1 MRQTV
6 SCPFEIKELST
17 DKPGEFTGYANVYNV
32 RDLQGDVVKPGAF
45 AKSLSLRN
53 GKVKLLIDHDPSKRA
68 GVVYLEETDRGLFVR
83 RGVLNLDKQI
93 GRELYAEMK
102 QGLEHGLPVEMSI
115 GYDVKNSGSEA
126 GARTLVEVD
135 VWEVS
140 AVCWAA
146 NPLATVVAVKSLD
159 EADAADLVAA
169 LQVKVGRML
178 SAVNETTLKDAMAA
192 MSAAV
197 DALAALIAANN
208 ADKSHALLKSA
219 VRLVATHKGVDAT
232 AATKMEDGAE
242 TFVDALAEI
251 LADRKVDQAASE
263 FYDYVWALQR
273 AVVETLR
280 DPASDQAAIIRQ
292 SLSQFVGA
300 IESALPFWV
309 MNTVS
314 GKAFVVVPP
323 PPASSQPIP
332 DDVFGTLRSSIAMLA
347 TLTAK
352 E

>member
-1 MRQTV
+1 MRRTV
-6 SCPFEIKELST
+6 SCPFEVKDLSV

-45 AKSLSLRN
+45 AKSLSLRS
-53 GKVKLLIDHDPSKRA
+53 GKVKLLVDHDPSKRA

-115 GYDVKNSGSEA
+115 GYDVKTAGSEA

-146 NPLATVVAVKSLD
+146 NPLSTVATVKSLD
-159 EADAADLVAA
+159 EAEAADLVAA
-169 LQVKVGRML
+169 LQTKVGRML
-178 SAVNETTLKDAMAA
+178 SAANEATLKDTLTALGASVAA
-192 MSAAV
+192 IQ
-197 DALAALIAANN
+197 ALIEANN
-208 ADKSHALLKSA
+208 AEKAAGLLKSA
-219 VRLVATHKGVDAT
+219 VHLVAAHKGLSAA
-232 AATKMEDGAE
+232 AATKAEDGAL
-242 TFVDALAEI
+242 TFVDAYAENM
-251 LADRKVDQAASE
+251 LDRRVDQAASE
-263 FYDYVWALQR
+263 FYDYTWALQR
-273 AVVETLR
+273 AVMETLR
-280 DPASDQAAIIRQ
+280 DPAADQAALIRQ

-300 IESALPFWV
+300 CEAALPFWTA
-309 MNTVS
+309 NTMS
-314 GKAFVVVPP
+314 GKACVCTPTR
-323 PPASSQPIP
+323 PASLQSIP